1 MSKKDKSIH
10 LKVSQLMRYSDL
22 LLLTSFLISLAYIF
36 VLLLNRFFVWDLLF
50 VRPISNLSNIEI
62 S

>member
-22 LLLTSFLISLAYIF
+22 LLLTPFSIWLAFIF
-36 VLLLNRFFVWDLLF
+36 VLLLNRFFGVGF
-50 VRPISNLSNIEI
+50 IICKPNF
-62 S
+62 